1 MNFLLIK
8 HEPHFQGMGG
18 RFIFIS
24 CDFLLLTTLASF
36 NSVASQSTEKT
47 SQTQQSETVVLD
59 PIYVSGKLNS
69 SVEAGST
76 ALTLK
81 DINRIQPNNIAELVD
96 KLPGISSS
104 WLTKTWRANFKYLG
118 NGQSGR
124 CENHS

>member
-1 MNFLLIK
+1 M
-8 HEPHFQGMGG
+8 
-18 RFIFIS
+18 
-24 CDFLLLTTLASF
+24 
-36 NSVASQSTEKT
+36 
-47 SQTQQSETVVLD
+47 VLD

-104 WLTKTWRANFKYLG
+104 GSPRPGGQTLNIWGMGNPEDVKITLDGTPKTFENIVKVPYLSIL
-118 NGQSGR
+118 N
-124 CENHS
+124 

>member
-1 MNFLLIK
+1 MLN
-8 HEPHFQGMGG
+8 
-18 RFIFIS
+18 
-24 CDFLLLTTLASF
+24 
-36 NSVASQSTEKT
+36 
-47 SQTQQSETVVLD
+47 

-104 WLTKTWRANFKYLG
+104 GSPRPG
-118 NGQSGR
+118 GQTLNIWEWAIR
-124 CENHS
+124 KM